1 MQMYSPCLHVFHP
14 SDCVS
19 ERDVLPLSSK
29 SLIVMYYVGLVMHP
43 DPDQGDGTKKQLN
56 YLKENELELKC
67 KEQDQNL
74 HAFATGVCI
83 KTRN

>member
-43 DPDQGDGTKKQLN
+43 DPDQGDGTKKTTKLF
-56 YLKENELELKC
+56 KGK
-67 KEQDQNL
+67 
-74 HAFATGVCI
+74 
-83 KTRN
+83 